1 MATIEYKRK
10 RVLDYFIQHDD
21 NDDLLE
27 KMGFCGNEQEH
38 LYGDCVKN
46 RVRDYDYIYNK
57 LTHQYDDLDIA
68 SYFDDLELEED

>member
-1 MATIEYKRK
+1 MLNIKDKRK

-27 KMGFCGNEQEH
+27 KMGFRGNEQEY

-46 RVRDYDYIYNK
+46 RVRDYNYIYNK
-57 LTHQYDDLDIA
+57 LTHQYDDNDIA
-68 SYFDDLELEED
+68 TYFDDLELGKN